1 MRLFWPCEQ
10 LNREKMECLIEYD
23 CYLHLKSGSGF
34 LTVTIMTSMT
44 LDLPRR
50 FPWPTLLSVVIHGA
64 VVAALLYTSV
74 HQVIEMPAPAQ
85 PISVTM
91 VSPADLEPQVV
102 PPPPEPVVEP
112 EPEPEPEVVPEPP
125 KEAPVVIH
133 KPEPKPKPKPKPKP
147 VKKVEERPKREER
160 PVEPRAVQSTQ
171 NTAPAKPV
179 MNSSPTTTK
188 PVASAPSGPRA
199 MSRNQPQYPARAQ
212 ALRIEGR
219 LRVKFDVTAD
229 GRVDNVEVL
238 SAQPANMFER
248 EVKAAMRKWR
258 YEPGKPGNG
267 LIVNIVFRLNGG
279 AQME

>member
-1 MRLFWPCEQ
+1 M
-10 LNREKMECLIEYD
+10 
-23 CYLHLKSGSGF
+23 
-34 LTVTIMTSMT
+34 IMTSMT

-64 VVAALLYTSV
+64 VVAGLLYTSV

-91 VSPADLEPQVV
+91 VSPADLELPQVA
-102 PPPPEPVVEP
+102 PPPPQPVVEP
-112 EPEPEPEVVPEPP
+112 EPEPEPEPVPEPP

-147 VKKVEERPKREER
+147 VKKVEERPKREVR
-160 PVEPRAVQSTQ
+160 PVEPRATQ
-171 NTAPAKPV
+171 PVENAAPSRPLMNNTTTATKPTVTAPA
-179 MNSSPTTTK
+179 
-188 PVASAPSGPRA
+188 GPRA
-199 MSRNQPQYPARAQ
+199 LSRNQPQYPARAQ

-219 LRVKFDVTAD
+219 VRVKFDVTAD
-229 GRVDNVEVL
+229 GRVDNVEIL

-248 EVKAAMRKWR
+248 EVKSAMRRWR
-258 YEPGKPGNG
+258 YEAGKPGNG